1 MMYLSVI
8 ALHIHAL
15 WQAVTQCQRLSP
27 LDTALH
33 IHLWVN
39 QEALPPAG
47 QGMAQSDV
55 KVGYWGASHLCFI
68 LWQANLGMR
77 SWQRQPLARESRH
90 AFVYLRP
97 LLCLA
102 L

>member
-1 MMYLSVI
+1 MLCGKQLPNVRDF
-8 ALHIHAL
+8 H
-15 WQAVTQCQRLSP
+15 P
-27 LDTALH
+27 LTL
-33 IHLWVN
+33 LYTYTCGSTRK
-39 QEALPPAG
+39 LCPPAG
-47 QGMAQSDV
+47 QGVAQSDV
-55 KVGYWGASHLCFI
+55 KVGYLGSSRLYFF

-97 LLCLA
+97 PLCLA